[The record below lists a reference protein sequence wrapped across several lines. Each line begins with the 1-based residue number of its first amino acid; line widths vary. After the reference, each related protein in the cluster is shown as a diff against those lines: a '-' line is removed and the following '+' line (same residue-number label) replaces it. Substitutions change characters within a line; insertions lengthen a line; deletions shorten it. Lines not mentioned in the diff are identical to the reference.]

1 MGYGPTTRT
10 WTLLFRQTYGYGWSV
25 DPATNSLNE
34 GDTSNQNYSIV
45 NSLHQT
51 TNYKNG
57 DFYQFKYIN
66 KTNNESVEWKQTSNF
81 VETNDS
87 VTGYQL
93 ISSTIDP
100 VPHSF
105 GGLAISRSTVNS
117 YYDGNPG
124 RDSWFYPIGQI
135 NTGIGTIPAFGNA
148 EEIELWVYY
157 S

>member
-1 MGYGPTTRT
+1 M
-10 WTLLFRQTYGYGWSV
+10 
-25 DPATNSLNE
+25 NE
-34 GDTSNQNYSIV
+34 GDTSNENYSII
-45 NSLHQT
+45 NRLYGT

-66 KTNNESVEWKQTSNF
+66 KTNNDSVEWKQTSNF

-93 ISSTIDP
+93 ISSTT
-100 VPHSF
+100 VPTGF

-124 RDSWFYPIGQI
+124 IASWYYPIGQA

-148 EEIELWVYY
+148 QEIELWVYI
-157 S
+157 